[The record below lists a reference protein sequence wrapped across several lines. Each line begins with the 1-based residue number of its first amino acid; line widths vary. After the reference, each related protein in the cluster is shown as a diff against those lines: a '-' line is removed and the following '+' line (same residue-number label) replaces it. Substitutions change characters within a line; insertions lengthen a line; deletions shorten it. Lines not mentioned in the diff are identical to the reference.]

1 MTMTDYKVLF
11 LDIDGT
17 ILKPDDTIE
26 DSTKKAVA
34 EVKEKGIEVFLAT
47 GRPLHE
53 ISHIAEE
60 LSITSFIGYN
70 GAYAIYNNQ
79 DIFRS
84 PMNRTTVESYVNI
97 AKNNG
102 HELVLYTHE
111 ENIFSDLDSP
121 VVKEFISAF
130 HLQKNNSY
138 SVDVLDKILGITLI
152 NLSENEPALYEKAD
166 PSIHLSQV
174 NVDGLRHCYDVIR
187 DNVNKGIA
195 VQHILELLQIP
206 KEASIA
212 FGDGMNDKEML
223 SVVGEGF
230 AMGNGHPDLF
240 QYAKYKT
247 TKVTN
252 SGIYNGLK
260 SLGLVD

>member
-1 MTMTDYKVLF
+1 MTNYKILF

-17 ILKPDDTIE
+17 ILRPDDTIE
-26 DSTKKAVA
+26 ESTKKAVA
-34 EVKEKGIEVFLAT
+34 EVKQKGVEVFLAT

-53 ISHIAEE
+53 IAHIAEE
-60 LSITSFIGYN
+60 LSIESFIGYN
-70 GAYAIYNNQ
+70 GAYAIHKGE
-79 DIFRS
+79 DIFRT
-84 PMNRTTVESYVNI
+84 PMKTETVKSFVEI

-111 ENIFSDLDSP
+111 KNIFSNLESSL
-121 VVKEFISAF
+121 VKDFIHAF
-130 HLQKNNSY
+130 HIKNNEAY
-138 SVDVLDKILGITLI
+138 SLDVIHSILGITLI
-152 NLSENEPALYEKAD
+152 NLSENEQALYEKDD

-195 VQHILELLQIP
+195 VQHILELLNIP
-206 KEASIA
+206 KESAIA

-223 SVVGEGF
+223 SFVGEGF
-230 AMGNGHPDLF
+230 AMGNAHPDLF
-240 QYAKYKT
+240 QYAKHKT
-247 TKVTN
+247 TKVID

-260 SLGLVD
+260 SLGLID

>member
-1 MTMTDYKVLF
+1 MTDYKVLF

-17 ILKPDDTIE
+17 ILKPDNTIE

-34 EVKEKGIEVFLAT
+34 EVKKKGIEVFLAT

-60 LSITSFIGYN
+60 LNITSFIGYN
-70 GAYAIYNNQ
+70 GAYAIHQDQ

-84 PMNRTTVESYVNI
+84 PMSSQTVESYVDI
-97 AKNNG
+97 AKKHG
-102 HELVLYTHE
+102 HELVLYTNQ
-111 ENIFSDLDSP
+111 ENIFSDLDSS

-130 HLQKNNSY
+130 HLQKNNGY
-138 SVDVLDKILGITLI
+138 TKDVIDKILGITLI

-195 VQHILELLQIP
+195 VQHILELLHIP

>member
-1 MTMTDYKVLF
+1 MTDYKILF

-17 ILKPDDTIE
+17 ILRPDDTIE
-26 DSTKKAVA
+26 DTTKKAVA
-34 EVKEKGIEVFLAT
+34 EVKKKGIDVFLAT

-60 LSITSFIGYN
+60 LNITSYIGYN
-70 GAYAIYNNQ
+70 GAYAIHQNQ

-84 PMNRTTVESYVNI
+84 PMNRKTVDSFVDI
-97 AKNNG
+97 ARNNG
-102 HELVLYTHE
+102 HELVLYTHA
-111 ENIFSDLDSP
+111 ENIFSDLESP
-121 VVKEFISAF
+121 VVKDFISSF
-130 HLQKNNSY
+130 HLQKNNAY
-138 SVDVLDKILGITLI
+138 SKDVIDKILGITLI

-166 PSIHLSQV
+166 SSIHLSQV

-195 VQHILELLQIP
+195 VQHILELLHIP
-206 KEASIA
+206 KETSIA

-260 SLGLVD
+260 SLGLVE